1 MNKDDRKKIKE
12 LQDKLSAV
20 NGQIEE
26 AKGSDVI
33 TDETLNAWDTAISE
47 IHDAVEELASD
58 LHGRSENVANTT
70 QQEKLEEEGQ
80 AMDTVVENLETAKE
94 KLGELLSA
102 VVDEDVDLDDQ
113 LTEAT
118 DALDEADNGLG
129 EYA

>member
-1 MNKDDRKKIKE
+1 
-12 LQDKLSAV
+12 
-20 NGQIEE
+20 
-26 AKGSDVI
+26 
-33 TDETLNAWDTAISE
+33 
-47 IHDAVEELASD
+47 
-58 LHGRSENVANTT
+58 
-70 QQEKLEEEGQ
+70 
-80 AMDTVVENLETAKE
+80 VENLETAKE